1 MTQTTLSVRTRVLY
15 ERNVYWTI
23 ARVSGLPKGLGER
36 ILILR
41 LTGQEKGENAK
52 GGTPI
57 YKLYRYVPL

>member
-23 ARVSGLPKGLGER
+23 SVSGLPKGLGER